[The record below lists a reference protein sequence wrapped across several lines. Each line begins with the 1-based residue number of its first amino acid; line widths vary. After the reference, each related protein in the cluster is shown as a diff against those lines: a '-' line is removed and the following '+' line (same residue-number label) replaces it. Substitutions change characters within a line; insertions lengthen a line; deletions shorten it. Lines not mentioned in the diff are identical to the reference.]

1 MSRTV
6 LSVLILLA
14 GVVVRGAEGA
24 VPQVDSACEVTMPN
38 WVGIGGDSVPGVHGN
53 GRLQVGLWLD
63 GITFIGAD
71 SRGSAF
77 VTSDGELGTYF
88 SWRRDVEGPLALSG
102 RRLDGPA
109 PPMRSFIHDPNQ
121 TDGFL
126 RTSVMFPAAGCWEV
140 TGRVGQA
147 SLTFVTQVV
156 QVGDE
161 LPPQHDPGEPIAPGI
176 AR

>member
-1 MSRTV
+1 
-6 LSVLILLA
+6 
-14 GVVVRGAEGA
+14 
-24 VPQVDSACEVTMPN
+24 
-38 WVGIGGDSVPGVHGN
+38 
-53 GRLQVGLWLD
+53 
-63 GITFIGAD
+63 
-71 SRGSAF
+71 

-88 SWRRDVEGPLALSG
+88 NWRRVVEGPLALSG

-109 PPMRSFIHDPNQ
+109 PPMRSFIHDPNK

-126 RTSVMFPAAGCWEV
+126 PTSVMFLTAGCWEV

-156 QVGDE
+156 RVGDE
-161 LPPQHDPGEPIAPGI
+161 LPPHRDPGEPIAPGI

>member
-1 MSRTV
+1 MMSRTV
-6 LSVLILLA
+6 LLTLLLLA
-14 GVVVRGAEGA
+14 TAPAIGGPI
-24 VPQVDSACEVTMPN
+24 PQTAAACEVTMPN
-38 WVGIGGDSVPGVHGN
+38 WIGIGGDPVPGVHGN

-88 SWRRDVEGPLALSG
+88 KWRRDVEGPLSLSG

-109 PPMRSFIHDPNQ
+109 PPMRSFIPDPDKM
-121 TDGFL
+121 DGFVH
-126 RTSVMFPAAGCWEV
+126 TSAMFPTAGCWEL
-140 TGRVGQA
+140 TGRVGEA

-161 LPPQHDPGEPIAPGI
+161 LPPRRDPGEPIAPGM